1 MTEMKSTTKFFFSDG
16 MVKKAIKRVT
26 FPAMIVG
33 QKIQFTSDVIDG
45 EISLLLSKQSM
56 KQADTQI
63 DFSNHGVNML
73 EKNLRLHFTASGH
86 HAISIGNSAI
96 EEDLYF

>member
-1 MTEMKSTTKFFFSDG
+1 MTEMKSTTKFLFSDG
-16 MVKKAIKRVT
+16 MVKKVIKRVI

-45 EISLLLSKQSM
+45 EISLLLSKHSM
-56 KQADTQI
+56 KHADTQI
-63 DFSNHGVNML
+63 DFYNHGVNML

-86 HAISIGNSAI
+86 HAISTGNSAI